1 MAFSGTW
8 KKESVTGAE
17 AFFTA
22 YDQGNA
28 ENKAKLAK
36 ASAADMFTE
45 MTDNGTTLKIVRRLE
60 AGG

>member
-17 AFFTA
+17 AFFMA
-22 YDQGNA
+22 YDPKP
-28 ENKAKLAK
+28 ENKEKLAK
-36 ASAADMFTE
+36 AAAADMFTE
-45 MTDNGTTLKIVRRLE
+45 MTDNGATLKIVRRLE